1 MIENKLKEIL
11 FIDQAFVIGEN
22 EKFTSALISP
32 NFAQLHKWCFER
44 EIKFSENKDII
55 QIPEVLELF
64 QHEVNLINKQLSAA
78 EQIKRF
84 RLVTDEWS
92 PQTGELSQTLKL
104 KRQKLSAKYAKIIN
118 EIYDFSRTEK

>member
-1 MIENKLKEIL
+1 M
-11 FIDQAFVIGEN
+11 
-22 EKFTSALISP
+22 SS
-32 NFAQLHKWCFER
+32 
-44 EIKFSENKDII
+44 S
-55 QIPEVLELF
+55 
-64 QHEVNLINKQLSAA
+64 

-104 KRQKLSAKYAKIIN
+104 KRQKLTEKYVNIIK